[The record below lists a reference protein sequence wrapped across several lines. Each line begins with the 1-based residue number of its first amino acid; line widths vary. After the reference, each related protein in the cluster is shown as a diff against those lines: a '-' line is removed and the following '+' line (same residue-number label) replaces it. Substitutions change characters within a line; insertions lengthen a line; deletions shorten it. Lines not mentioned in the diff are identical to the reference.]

1 MHLIGASLHQKSGIP
16 WIADFRDPWT
26 DWEFLDT
33 LKLSR
38 WARAKHAKLEQKVL
52 QSASHILTIS
62 PTFAE
67 HLRDKGGKAAISVL
81 TNGYDAADVRVLP
94 EIDPATS
101 QINIIYA
108 GVIDAI
114 RDPRPFFKAC
124 KSLPEEL
131 QSKWQIDF
139 VGKVSEK
146 IKEEVGN
153 DPQLK
158 DHVFFRGYVSHQ
170 EVFDY
175 YEKADLLLLVLTNTK
190 NAKGNIPGK
199 IFEYA
204 TSGRFILALGDPE
217 GDAAQIIHQYQIGKV
232 FAHDQ
237 IEALRDFLLTVI
249 NDKSSLRVKSDQVMA
264 YERKNLTH
272 QLAKILDQYVKDPFH
287 DLSRALKEM
296 QPQYLEV
303 MSQVLSGDSLIHGKQ
318 VSLLEQKLSEHL
330 GRSVVTCANGSDAL
344 EIILEVYEIGVGD
357 EVILSPLTWVSN
369 AEAVIRAG
377 AIPVLAPLDERTGLI
392 DSTRLSSLITKR
404 TKAII
409 PVHLY
414 GQMVPMQPILDLAE
428 EHQLIII
435 EDCAQA
441 FGAKQKGELAGTWG
455 HAAAYSFYPT
465 KNLGALGDGGAMAF
479 ADPLKAQRG
488 REIANHGQSKRDVH
502 QRLGRNS
509 RLDTLQ
515 AAFLLENLKHL

>member
-1 MHLIGASLHQKSGIP
+1 MSYRKVLIITYYWPPSGGSGVQRWLKMSKYLPEFGWEPVIFTPENPDFDLKDESLLKEVNPHMEVIKYPIWEPYQLFRKLKGDKKADQKVLENKQPGLLDQIALWLRGNLLIPDPRRFWVKPASQFLQDILVSNEIDIIITTGPPHSMHLIGASLHQKSGIP

-38 WARAKHAKLEQKVL
+38 WARAKHAKMEQKVL
-52 QSASHILTIS
+52 QSASHVLTIS
-62 PTFAE
+62 PTFVE
-67 HLRDKGGKAAISVL
+67 QLRDKGGKAAISVL
-81 TNGYDAADVRVLP
+81 TNGYDAADVPVLP
-94 EIDPATS
+94 EIDLATN
-101 QINIIYA
+101 QLNIVYA

-204 TSGRFILALGDPE
+204 ASGRFILALGDPE

-232 FAHDQ
+232 FAHNQ
-237 IEALRDFLLTVI
+237 VEALRDFLLTVI

-272 QLAKILDQYVKDPFH
+272 QLAKILDQYVKDP
-287 DLSRALKEM
+287 LS
-296 QPQYLEV
+296 
-303 MSQVLSGDSLIHGKQ
+303 
-318 VSLLEQKLSEHL
+318 
-330 GRSVVTCANGSDAL
+330 
-344 EIILEVYEIGVGD
+344 
-357 EVILSPLTWVSN
+357 
-369 AEAVIRAG
+369 
-377 AIPVLAPLDERTGLI
+377 
-392 DSTRLSSLITKR
+392 
-404 TKAII
+404 
-409 PVHLY
+409 
-414 GQMVPMQPILDLAE
+414 
-428 EHQLIII
+428 
-435 EDCAQA
+435 
-441 FGAKQKGELAGTWG
+441 
-455 HAAAYSFYPT
+455 
-465 KNLGALGDGGAMAF
+465 
-479 ADPLKAQRG
+479 
-488 REIANHGQSKRDVH
+488 
-502 QRLGRNS
+502 
-509 RLDTLQ
+509 
-515 AAFLLENLKHL
+515 

>member
-1 MHLIGASLHQKSGIP
+1 MSYRKVLIITYYWPPSGGSGVQRWLKMSKYLPEFGWEPVIFTPENPDFDLKDESLLKEVNPHMEVIKYPIWEPYQLFRKLKGDKKADQKVLENKQLGLLDQLALWLRGNLLIPDPRRFWVKPASQFLQDILVSNEIDIIITTGPPHSMHLIGASLHQKSGIP

-26 DWEFLDT
+26 DWDFLDT

-38 WARAKHAKLEQKVL
+38 WARAKHDKLEQKVL

-67 HLRDKGGKAAISVL
+67 QLRVKGGKAAISVL
-81 TNGYDAADVRVLP
+81 TNGYDTADVPVLP

-101 QINIIYA
+101 QLNIVYA

-114 RDPRPFFKAC
+114 RDPRPLFKAC

-204 TSGRFILALGDPE
+204 ASGRFILALGDPE
-217 GDAAQIIHQYQIGKV
+217 GDAAQIIHQYRIGKV

-272 QLAKILDQYVKDPFH
+272 QLAKILDQYVKDP
-287 DLSRALKEM
+287 LS
-296 QPQYLEV
+296 
-303 MSQVLSGDSLIHGKQ
+303 
-318 VSLLEQKLSEHL
+318 
-330 GRSVVTCANGSDAL
+330 
-344 EIILEVYEIGVGD
+344 
-357 EVILSPLTWVSN
+357 
-369 AEAVIRAG
+369 
-377 AIPVLAPLDERTGLI
+377 
-392 DSTRLSSLITKR
+392 
-404 TKAII
+404 
-409 PVHLY
+409 
-414 GQMVPMQPILDLAE
+414 
-428 EHQLIII
+428 
-435 EDCAQA
+435 
-441 FGAKQKGELAGTWG
+441 
-455 HAAAYSFYPT
+455 
-465 KNLGALGDGGAMAF
+465 
-479 ADPLKAQRG
+479 
-488 REIANHGQSKRDVH
+488 
-502 QRLGRNS
+502 
-509 RLDTLQ
+509 
-515 AAFLLENLKHL
+515 

>member
-1 MHLIGASLHQKSGIP
+1 M
-16 WIADFRDPWT
+16 
-26 DWEFLDT
+26 
-33 LKLSR
+33 
-38 WARAKHAKLEQKVL
+38 
-52 QSASHILTIS
+52 
-62 PTFAE
+62 
-67 HLRDKGGKAAISVL
+67 
-81 TNGYDAADVRVLP
+81 
-94 EIDPATS
+94 
-101 QINIIYA
+101 
-108 GVIDAI
+108 
-114 RDPRPFFKAC
+114 
-124 KSLPEEL
+124 
-131 QSKWQIDF
+131 SKI
-139 VGKVSEK
+139 
-146 IKEEVGN
+146 
-153 DPQLK
+153 
-158 DHVFFRGYVSHQ
+158 
-170 EVFDY
+170 
-175 YEKADLLLLVLTNTK
+175 
-190 NAKGNIPGK
+190 
-199 IFEYA
+199 
-204 TSGRFILALGDPE
+204 
-217 GDAAQIIHQYQIGKV
+217 
-232 FAHDQ
+232 
-237 IEALRDFLLTVI
+237 
-249 NDKSSLRVKSDQVMA
+249 
-264 YERKNLTH
+264 
-272 QLAKILDQYVKDPFH
+272 PFH

-318 VSLLEQKLSEHL
+318 VSTLEQKLSEHL

-441 FGAKQKGELAGTWG
+441 FGAKQKGELAGTCG

-479 ADPLKAQRG
+479 ADPLKAQIAK
-488 REIANHGQSKRDVH
+488 EIANHGQSKRDVH

-515 AAFLLENLKHL
+515 AAFLLENLKHFDDWQAKRKSLSDRYRKLLANISTLTLPYIHLNNESNHHLFVIQTAHRDALKLYLNDLGIQTAIHYPKTLDQMPHLKQTTRDLTGGSSICDRILSLPLYPYLKEAEVDQVYEAIRAFFDSSSVR